1 MVYSKKSIEV
11 VNKLLNVGIFVLIL
25 VIFYLMG
32 SLVKKEYFMN
42 YTNPR
47 ISLDEPKIILNN
59 PELKLV
65 RPNVSIKNPSIT
77 AINPQITLEDPDI
90 ILHNPELT
98 AKNARLI
105 IDDAKILLNNPEL
118 MMTNVAITDPF
129 NNSANNGI
137 ATTAPS
143 LAAATNNATNNAT
156 NYAADDEEVN
166 DITTATTSVVAYIDI
181 NSNGNHV
188 ENFLAYLDEQKY
200 CPNIYNSLA
209 LSWVKFPE
217 KYGGGYLGKFCCVS
231 CYHLV
236 CKEIYCGDN
245 QHGAYVLDR
254 LTVDDV
260 ARLKDYYDCVIDK
273 FDFNFPAIK
282 LNTLI
287 GKAVLKYK
295 FDGDQYYP
303 IQVIKTE
310 DELYYHEESPAV
322 AENIYIDEYVCEL
335 PQTSS
340 ASGITSSASD
350 ITSSASGITSSASGI
365 TSSASGTISSQSI
378 NVSTSCSQVGGSSTI
393 KCHLNN
399 NNNNISTTG
408 SQVLPISTTGS
419 QVLPISAKSNLDYNL
434 VSNNSYFKLFILFI
448 LFFFFIFTQYNYV
461 FYCFVYVFCCVG
473 SK

>member
-11 VNKLLNVGIFVLIL
+11 VNKLLNVAIVILIL
-25 VIFYLMG
+25 VIFYLMV
-32 SLVKKEYFMN
+32 SLIKKEYFMN

-47 ISLDEPKIILNN
+47 INLDEPMVRIVN
-59 PELKLV
+59 PQISLEKATVEADSPQFKLV
-65 RPNVSIKNPSIT
+65 NPNLFMKNPRLT
-77 AINPQITLEDPDI
+77 AIDPKITLEDPEI
-90 ILHNPELT
+90 ILNKPELT
-98 AKNARLI
+98 AKNARII

-118 MMTNVAITDPF
+118 MMTNVAITEPF

-137 ATTAPS
+137 ATV
-143 LAAATNNATNNAT
+143 AAANNNNIGNNVVTTSANNNAATTAATTAASNNAVAT
-156 NYAADDEEVN
+156 TADNNLAEEN
-166 DITTATTSVVAYIDI
+166 NITTATTSVVAYIDI

-209 LSWVKFPE
+209 TSWVKFPE

-260 ARLKDYYDCVIDK
+260 ARLKDYYDCVTDK

-282 LNTLI
+282 LNNLI

-295 FDGDQYYP
+295 FEGDKYYP

-310 DELYYHEESPAV
+310 DELYYHGESPTIV
-322 AENIYIDEYVCEL
+322 ADVYIDEYVCEL
-335 PQTSS
+335 PQTT
-340 ASGITSSASD
+340 AAHTTAAH
-350 ITSSASGITSSASGI
+350 TTAAHTTAAH
-365 TSSASGTISSQSI
+365 TTAAHTTASGTSSSQLI
-378 NVSTSCSQVGGSSTI
+378 NMSTSCSQVGGSTAVRCRI
-393 KCHLNN
+393 NN
-399 NNNNISTTG
+399 NNNNNVSTTG
-408 SQVLPISTTGS
+408 T
-419 QVLPISAKSNLDYNL
+419 QVLPISARSKLDYNS
-434 VSNNSYFKLFILFI
+434 VSNKAY
-448 LFFFFIFTQYNYV
+448 
-461 FYCFVYVFCCVG
+461 